1 VIARRILLVV
11 ALGLLGIL
19 AAASIGYASY
29 LVSRDEVGLPVTKL
43 EPAPTELAPPP
54 AGRTDSTSTETGEDR
69 TTTDARTTRTDD
81 DRSTTVETGEDS
93 GRGRGR
99 GRSGGDSSGSG
110 SDNSGS
116 GSDSSG
122 SGSGGSGSGSD
133 SGSGSGSGGDD

>member
-1 VIARRILLVV
+1 MARRVLLIV

-43 EPAPTELAPPP
+43 EPAPTQLAPPP
-54 AGRTDSTSTETGEDR
+54 ARTDTTRTATVEETGPIRTTSTGEDR
-69 TTTDARTTRTDD
+69 TTTGT
-81 DRSTTVETGEDS
+81 ETEDNR

-110 SDNSGS
+110 S
-116 GSDSSG
+116 SG
-122 SGSGGSGSGSD
+122 SGSGGGSGSD
-133 SGSGSGSGGDD
+133 SGSGGGGDD